1 MHCVP
6 HDSIL
11 PPLARMVLLVLS
23 SVVLWRCTEETPRM
37 GNYEV
42 EGIDVSH
49 YQSLI
54 DWEAVR
60 DAGFAFAFVKATE
73 GQDHADT
80 LFCRNWDEMKRVGI
94 LRGAYHFYRPEVPAL
109 VQAEN
114 FLLQVELEAG
124 DLPPVLD
131 VEVRGE
137 MPDEIFWHEVFCW
150 LAVVEHRTG
159 KRPILYTYQKFFN
172 EHLHPRFA
180 DYPLWIARYNRW
192 LRPSLKG
199 RKQWLF
205 WQYGDKGR
213 VEGIDAWVDFNVFAG
228 NLRQL
233 QELCLGKSPGISQL

>member
-1 MHCVP
+1 MPSAP
-6 HDSIL
+6 HMSM
-11 PPLARMVLLVLS
+11 PLALSPMVLCLTAVLALGS
-23 SVVLWRCTEETPRM
+23 CSEETPRLE
-37 GNYEV
+37 GYEV

-60 DAGFAFAFVKATE
+60 DAGFSFAFVKATE

-80 LFCRNWDEMKRVGI
+80 LFCRNWEEMKRVGI
-94 LRGAYHFYRPEVPAL
+94 LRGAYHFYRPEVPAI

-124 DLPPVLD
+124 DLPAVLD
-131 VEVRGE
+131 VEVRGDQ
-137 MPDEIFWHEVFCW
+137 PDEIFWHEVFCW

-192 LRPSLKG
+192 LRPRLEG
-199 RKQWLF
+199 GKQWLF
-205 WQYGDKGR
+205 WQYGDKGK

-228 NLRQL
+228 TRRQL
-233 QELCLGKSPGISQL
+233 QELCLGKSPGLSQL